1 MREWNEFDRELVD
14 AVTELPPSPDTVR
27 AVTPWRNAMDRILL
41 GLCLTCFTLHF
52 LCLQYILP
60 AVGAVH
66 LYLGFRTLRDSNQFF
81 KFSWYCSVCKA
92 ILLFIDF
99 VLTATPYSHILSGPR
114 TVLQTVITMTIL
126 LTLRQALRLSAAA
139 ANHTMDRDP
148 LLWAAVWYAVL
159 ITLALF
165 WPKPGW
171 VTFFLMAFAFYRI
184 VKSLY
189 AITAELGDWGCSV
202 RAAPVRL
209 SGGQL
214 QLAYYTSLLA
224 LVLLCG
230 LFSNHV
236 WLKAEP
242 IEQIVSSEAEV
253 TRQHLRDLGMPE
265 TFLLQLPEEEL
276 QQLSSASACQYLEN
290 EDAASLRLSGTMV
303 YLGGGTARF
312 YVLAE
317 YDDGASLFWQNLAEF
332 ANSSTVRRDGACY
345 LSYEKGGTVYRT
357 IVPVQESA
365 ETVDNYFSGPLENT
379 FIRAWYSFP
388 AGAKKRTC
396 LFVCTQELWEFPGS
410 NTDYY
415 YDSIVNFYQSRFPF
429 SYPYRPLSRQ
439 EPSGRRKLT
448 QFCQI
453 FEFSQPLP

>member
-1 MREWNEFDRELVD
+1 
-14 AVTELPPSPDTVR
+14 
-27 AVTPWRNAMDRILL
+27 
-41 GLCLTCFTLHF
+41 
-52 LCLQYILP
+52 
-60 AVGAVH
+60 
-66 LYLGFRTLRDSNQFF
+66 
-81 KFSWYCSVCKA
+81 
-92 ILLFIDF
+92 
-99 VLTATPYSHILSGPR
+99 
-114 TVLQTVITMTIL
+114 
-126 LTLRQALRLSAAA
+126 
-139 ANHTMDRDP
+139 
-148 LLWAAVWYAVL
+148 
-159 ITLALF
+159 
-165 WPKPGW
+165 
-171 VTFFLMAFAFYRI
+171 
-184 VKSLY
+184 
-189 AITAELGDWGCSV
+189 
-202 RAAPVRL
+202 
-209 SGGQL
+209 
-214 QLAYYTSLLA
+214 
-224 LVLLCG
+224 
-230 LFSNHV
+230 
-236 WLKAEP
+236 
-242 IEQIVSSEAEV
+242 
-253 TRQHLRDLGMPE
+253 MPE